1 MAMQSD
7 LGRVRGLGSAKGG
20 TNHWWAQRVT
30 AIANLP
36 LGLWL
41 IICLISGV
49 GSSYETVTAWLSNY
63 FHATMMVLLI
73 ANMAYHF
80 TLGLQVVIEDYIHGR
95 VKEVAAML
103 AVRFFAVFIAVA
115 STISV
120 LRIVFAGA

>member
-20 TNHWWAQRVT
+20 TGHWWAQRVT

-36 LGLWL
+36 LGIWL

-63 FHATMMVLLI
+63 FHATMMVILI

-80 TLGLQVVIEDYIHGR
+80 ALGLQVVIEDYIHGR
-95 VKEVAAML
+95 VKEVAALL

>member
-63 FHATMMVLLI
+63 FHATMMVILI

-80 TLGLQVVIEDYIHGR
+80 ALGLQVVIEDYIHGR
-95 VKEVAAML
+95 VKEVAALL

>member
-20 TNHWWAQRVT
+20 TSHWWAQRVT

-63 FHATMMVLLI
+63 FHATMMVILI

-80 TLGLQVVIEDYIHGR
+80 ALGLQVVIEDYIHGR
-95 VKEVAAML
+95 VKEVAALL

>member
-80 TLGLQVVIEDYIHGR
+80 ALGLQVVIEDYIHGR
-95 VKEVAAML
+95 VKEVTALL

>member
-49 GSSYETVTAWLSNY
+49 GSSYETVTVWLSNY

-95 VKEVAAML
+95 VKEVAALL

>member
-20 TNHWWAQRVT
+20 TSHWWAQRVT

-95 VKEVAAML
+95 VKEVAALL

>member
-1 MAMQSD
+1 MVMQSD

-20 TNHWWAQRVT
+20 TDHWWAQRVT

-80 TLGLQVVIEDYIHGR
+80 ALGLQVVIEDYIHGR
-95 VKEVAAML
+95 IKEVAALL